1 MSSYHGHCLCRQ
13 LRYEA
18 EPPTL
23 FFAHCHCQWCREA
36 HGAAFVSWVGVAEAR
51 FRITAGGS
59 LLRWYPSSPQ
69 SRRGFCSHC
78 GTTLFFAS
86 TLCPG
91 EMHVTRASLVG
102 EIDREPQLH
111 CFYDQHVDWATIDD
125 RLPRY
130 DSRAEGLSKYR
141 AVGKPDRGGTP

>member
-1 MSSYHGHCLCRQ
+1 MNTYEGRCLCGQ
-13 LRYEA
+13 LRYA
-18 EPPTL
+18 ADPPTL

-36 HGAAFVSWVGVAEAR
+36 HGAAFVSWVGLDERR
-51 FRITAGGS
+51 FRLTAGEP
-59 LLRWYPSSPQ
+59 LLRWYTSSPQ

-91 EMHVTRASLVG
+91 EIHVTRASLAG

-111 CFYDQHVDWATIDD
+111 CFYDQHVAWAAVGDD
-125 RLPRY
+125 LPRY
-130 DSRAEGLSKYR
+130 DSSAEGLSKYR
-141 AVGKPDRGGTP
+141 AVGKPRGSGQP